1 MPRSQVADA
10 IPPAGQTRPTGK
22 NRPSDGAAGQML
34 SVGFRR
40 PPIDRA
46 RPVLPTGLR
55 RPPAD
60 RARWR
65 LPDSPARP
73 PAKPADPSA
82 IPTQDPPEDV
92 QYDRQII
99 AAVTA
104 EDPAGM
110 ALMYDKYAAA
120 LYGYCH
126 WMLDDSADAAGA
138 LQNTFVIAAT
148 TLGDLSEHSK
158 LRPWLFALA
167 RNECRRRIR
176 PTSAACDEEIDAVGQ
191 LSDVT
196 REASD
201 GVSEAPDAAMQ
212 FRVVTQSANGR
223 AHVDDDLGEAEL
235 RTLIQSILAA
245 LKPRERE
252 VIELSFRHDL
262 YDDELAIV
270 LGVSRSQAHA
280 QAVHARSRLEEALCA
295 LHIAL
300 TRRKAC
306 PALGELLAN
315 WDGQLTD
322 ETRDLVVWH
331 IEECQACAYHRWGA
345 LRAASFSRLVPL
357 TPVSP
362 ELRERVLSC
371 CPSTAEDAAAYR
383 QQATRRAESIWF
395 TSAIRHLSWAS
406 IRANPG
412 MAIAVVAV
420 ALWAVAAVSIT
431 LLTFA
436 GSHAAHKP
444 SESPSPSSTTSPSSS
459 ASATP

>member
-1 MPRSQVADA
+1 
-10 IPPAGQTRPTGK
+10 
-22 NRPSDGAAGQML
+22 
-34 SVGFRR
+34 
-40 PPIDRA
+40 
-46 RPVLPTGLR
+46 
-55 RPPAD
+55 
-60 RARWR
+60 
-65 LPDSPARP
+65 
-73 PAKPADPSA
+73 
-82 IPTQDPPEDV
+82 
-92 QYDRQII
+92 
-99 AAVTA
+99 
-104 EDPAGM
+104 
-110 ALMYDKYAAA
+110 
-120 LYGYCH
+120 
-126 WMLDDSADAAGA
+126 
-138 LQNTFVIAAT
+138 
-148 TLGDLSEHSK
+148 
-158 LRPWLFALA
+158 
-167 RNECRRRIR
+167 
-176 PTSAACDEEIDAVGQ
+176 
-191 LSDVT
+191 
-196 REASD
+196 
-201 GVSEAPDAAMQ
+201 MQ

-223 AHVDDDLGEAEL
+223 AYVDDDRGEAEL

-306 PALGELLAN
+306 PVLGELLAN
-315 WDGQLTD
+315 WDGQLAD

-331 IEECQACAYHRWGA
+331 IEECQACGYHRWGA

-371 CPSTAEDAAAYR
+371 CLSTAEDAAAYR
-383 QQATRRAESIWF
+383 QQATRRAESTWFTAF

-420 ALWAVAAVSIT
+420 ALWAVAAVSVT

-436 GSHAAHKP
+436 GSHAPHKP
-444 SESPSPSSTTSPSSS
+444 SESPSPSSTTSRSSS

>member
-1 MPRSQVADA
+1 M
-10 IPPAGQTRPTGK
+10 
-22 NRPSDGAAGQML
+22 
-34 SVGFRR
+34 
-40 PPIDRA
+40 
-46 RPVLPTGLR
+46 
-55 RPPAD
+55 
-60 RARWR
+60 
-65 LPDSPARP
+65 
-73 PAKPADPSA
+73 
-82 IPTQDPPEDV
+82 
-92 QYDRQII
+92 
-99 AAVTA
+99 
-104 EDPAGM
+104 
-110 ALMYDKYAAA
+110 MYDKYAAA

-126 WMLDDSADAAGA
+126 WMLHDSADAAGS

-148 TLGDLSEHSK
+148 ALGDLSEPSK

-167 RNECRRRIR
+167 RDECRRQIR
-176 PTSAACDEEIDAVGQ
+176 PTSAACDEETDAAGK
-191 LSDVT
+191 LSDAT
-196 REASD
+196 RGASD
-201 GVSEAPDAAMQ
+201 GTCEAPDAAMQ
-212 FRVVTQSANGR
+212 FHVVTQPANGR
-223 AHVDDDLGEAEL
+223 AHVDGDRGEAEL
-235 RTLIQSILAA
+235 RTLIQSILAG

-252 VIELSFRHDL
+252 VIELRFRHDL

-371 CPSTAEDAAAYR
+371 CPATAEDAADR
-383 QQATRRAESIWF
+383 QQATRRPESIWF

-420 ALWAVAAVSIT
+420 ALWAVAAVSVT

>member
-1 MPRSQVADA
+1 
-10 IPPAGQTRPTGK
+10 
-22 NRPSDGAAGQML
+22 
-34 SVGFRR
+34 
-40 PPIDRA
+40 
-46 RPVLPTGLR
+46 
-55 RPPAD
+55 
-60 RARWR
+60 
-65 LPDSPARP
+65 
-73 PAKPADPSA
+73 
-82 IPTQDPPEDV
+82 
-92 QYDRQII
+92 
-99 AAVTA
+99 
-104 EDPAGM
+104 M

-138 LQNTFVIAAT
+138 LQDTFVIAAT

-167 RNECRRRIR
+167 RNEWRRRIK

-223 AHVDDDLGEAEL
+223 AHVDDDWGEAEL

-262 YDDELAIV
+262 YDDELAIA
-270 LGVSRSQAHA
+270 LGVSMSQAQA

-371 CPSTAEDAAAYR
+371 CSSTAEDAAAYR

-420 ALWAVAAVSIT
+420 ALWAVAAVSVT

>member
-1 MPRSQVADA
+1 
-10 IPPAGQTRPTGK
+10 
-22 NRPSDGAAGQML
+22 
-34 SVGFRR
+34 
-40 PPIDRA
+40 
-46 RPVLPTGLR
+46 
-55 RPPAD
+55 
-60 RARWR
+60 
-65 LPDSPARP
+65 
-73 PAKPADPSA
+73 
-82 IPTQDPPEDV
+82 
-92 QYDRQII
+92 
-99 AAVTA
+99 
-104 EDPAGM
+104 M
-110 ALMYDKYAAA
+110 AMMYDKYAAA

-126 WMLDDSADAAGA
+126 WTLDDSADAAGA

-148 TLGDLSEHSK
+148 ALGDLSEPSK

-167 RNECRRRIR
+167 RNECRRRIG
-176 PTSAACDEEIDAVGQ
+176 PTSAVGDEEADAVGQ
-191 LSDVT
+191 LFDAT
-196 REASD
+196 RETSD
-201 GVSEAPDAAMQ
+201 GVCEGPDAAMQ
-212 FRVVTQSANGR
+212 FRVVTQPANGR
-223 AHVDDDLGEAEL
+223 AHVDGDREEAEL

-262 YDDELAIV
+262 YDDELAIA

-280 QAVHARSRLEEALCA
+280 QAVHAHSRLEEALCA

-331 IEECQACAYHRWGA
+331 IEECQACANHRWGA

-357 TPVSP
+357 IPVSP
-362 ELRERVLSC
+362 ELREQVLSC

-383 QQATRRAESIWF
+383 QQAARRAESRWFAAF

-406 IRANPG
+406 VRANPG
-412 MAIAVVAV
+412 MAIAAVAV
-420 ALWAVAAVSIT
+420 AAWAVAAVSVT

-436 GSHAAHKP
+436 GSHAAHAQAARPAGRSSAHAYAPRTSAGTSPRSPAAAPAKPSNSPKP